1 MIRHD
6 LRRLLKTDL
15 YDGAPW
21 TEGDII
27 DLKAAVERGRR
38 LEDIAELLCRSGSA
52 SEVRSKADELGL
64 IVLK

>member
-1 MIRHD
+1 MTRHD

-21 TEGDII
+21 TEGDIT

-38 LEDIAELLCRSGSA
+38 LEDIAELLCRSGSTN
-52 SEVRSKADELGL
+52 EVRSKAAELGL
-64 IVLK
+64 NVVS